1 MPRFFFDI
9 RDDKGTQRDEEGFE
23 LADLSMVREKA
34 QRLLPDIA
42 RSEIPGDG
50 DQHVYTVLVTD
61 EDGHA
66 VYSATLTYAG
76 LWLLR

>member
-9 RDDKGTQRDEEGFE
+9 RDDKGTQRDEEGVE

-42 RSEIPGDG
+42 RSEIQGDG
-50 DQHVYTVLVTD
+50 DQHVYMVLVTD